1 MTTYARGKKWADAGV
16 EVNERRRAQPEDRQ
30 FQLEAEFGM
39 TGDQPAAV
47 SRLTDGVEKGIPRQS
62 LMGVTGSGKTF
73 TMANVVQQVQKPT
86 LVMAH
91 NKTLAA
97 QLASE
102 FKEFFPHNAVEY
114 FVSYYDYYQPE
125 AYVPQSDT
133 YIEKDSSVNEE
144 LDKLRLSA
152 TTSLLTRRDV
162 LIVASVSCIYG
173 LGDPQDYFNLVAQ
186 VKVGE
191 IRNRSQLVRQL
202 VDMQYDRNDLDLS
215 RAKFRVRGDV
225 LELVPAYEEAAV
237 RIQFFG
243 DEVERIV
250 QLDPLTGEMLAELP
264 QVAIY
269 PANHFV
275 TTKDKL
281 DLAVEGIREELEW
294 RLRELRDTG
303 KILEAARLES
313 RTNYDLEMLQ
323 ETGFC
328 SGVENYARHLSQRP
342 AGSAPWTLL
351 DYFPED
357 YLLFVDESHMTLPQV
372 RGMYHGDISRKKTLV
387 EFGFRLP
394 SALDNRPLNFEEYE
408 SRINQ
413 VVYVSATP
421 GPFELQHSRQ
431 VVEQVIR
438 PTGLLDP
445 TIEVLPTTGQI
456 DDLLWRIKDRV
467 QRAERVLVT
476 TLTKRMAEELA
487 DYLSEMGIRNTY
499 LHSDIE
505 TLDRIEILRD
515 LRLGV
520 YDVIVGINL
529 LREGLDLPEVSMVAI
544 LDADKEGYL
553 RSETSMIQ
561 TIGRAARHANGHV
574 VMYADRMTDS
584 MQKAIDE
591 TSRRRQLQTEHNQ
604 RHGIEPQSIQKEVHD
619 ITEGIKAIAE
629 NRARYNTV
637 RKEMSR
643 ADMFK
648 GGQGPG
654 SADEG
659 RRQIAP
665 VREGGPVPRRDFRV
679 APSAGRG
686 GKDTG
691 SGWRLELASLLLQ
704 RPNVVDHVPD
714 LLFRKLTAQGSHPRT
729 GNAVSNETEQVGFRV
744 QRYVNHQVCGWRVQ
758 RRPRRPVPPAP
769 LAVAGLADLH
779 VSCRPRLQRCR
790 RRREGV
796 QQYFV
801 PSDTELGVEQQHQT
815 GGGASH
821 TGGHHPCAGAGEPS
835 RPAATRSLRTESPR
849 PVARL
854 PAADYAVSGEGEIAA
869 LPAAPVASAS
879 NRKAVRASK
888 ASGRRTTSSACHT
901 PAMLS

>member
-1 MTTYARGKKWADAGV
+1 MTTYARGKKWAEAGK
-16 EVNERRRAQPEDRQ
+16 EVNDRRNARPEDRP
-30 FQLEAEFGM
+30 FQLVADFAM

-47 SRLTDGVEKGIPRQS
+47 ERLADGVDKGVARQS
-62 LMGVTGSGKTF
+62 LLGVTGSGKTF
-73 TMANVVQQVQKPT
+73 TMANIVQQVQRPA

-97 QLASE
+97 QLAQE

-191 IRNRSQLVRQL
+191 IRSRSQLVRQL
-202 VDMQYDRNDLDLS
+202 VDMQYDRNDLELS

-250 QLDPLTGEMLAELP
+250 QLDPLTGEVLAELP

-275 TTKDKL
+275 TTKEKL
-281 DLAVEGIREELEW
+281 DLAVAGIREELEW
-294 RLRELRDTG
+294 RLRELRDAG

-313 RTNYDLEMLQ
+313 RTNYDVEMLQ

-342 AGSAPWTLL
+342 EGSAPWTLL
-351 DYFPED
+351 DYFPDD
-357 YLLFVDESHMTLPQV
+357 YLMFVDESHMTLPQV
-372 RGMYHGDISRKKTLV
+372 RGMYGGDISRKKTLV

-394 SALDNRPLNFEEYE
+394 SALDNRPLSFDEYE
-408 SRINQ
+408 EHINQ

-421 GPFELQHSRQ
+421 GPYELQQSRH

-445 TIEVLPTTGQI
+445 TVEVLPTRGQI
-456 DDLLWRIKDRV
+456 DDLLVRIKERV
-467 QRAERVLVT
+467 NQAERVLVT

-553 RSETSMIQ
+553 RSDTSMIQ
-561 TIGRAARHANGHV
+561 TIGRAARHSNGHV
-574 VMYADRMTDS
+574 VMYADKITDS
-584 MQKAIDE
+584 MKRAIDE
-591 TSRRRQLQTEHNQ
+591 TARRRQLQSEHNK

-629 NRARYNTV
+629 NRSRYNVV

-648 GGQGPG
+648 VVKDLEVQMKDAAKGLQFEK
-654 SADEG
+654 AAQFRDEIFEL
-659 RRQIAP
+659 RRLLA
-665 VREGGPVPRRDFRV
+665 
-679 APSAGRG
+679 
-686 GKDTG
+686 
-691 SGWRLELASLLLQ
+691 LEEKTL
-704 RPNVVDHVPD
+704 
-714 LLFRKLTAQGSHPRT
+714 
-729 GNAVSNETEQVGFRV
+729 
-744 QRYVNHQVCGWRVQ
+744 
-758 RRPRRPVPPAP
+758 
-769 LAVAGLADLH
+769 
-779 VSCRPRLQRCR
+779 
-790 RRREGV
+790 
-796 QQYFV
+796 
-801 PSDTELGVEQQHQT
+801 
-815 GGGASH
+815 
-821 TGGHHPCAGAGEPS
+821 
-835 RPAATRSLRTESPR
+835 
-849 PVARL
+849 
-854 PAADYAVSGEGEIAA
+854 
-869 LPAAPVASAS
+869 APVAD
-879 NRKAVRASK
+879 
-888 ASGRRTTSSACHT
+888 
-901 PAMLS
+901 

>member
-1 MTTYARGKKWADAGV
+1 MTTYARGKKWADAGI
-16 EVNERRRAQPEDRQ
+16 EVNEQRNAQPEDRQ
-30 FQLEAEFGM
+30 FQLAADFGM
-39 TGDQPAAV
+39 TGDQPGAV
-47 SRLTDGVEKGIPRQS
+47 SRLAEGVSTGVPRQT
-62 LMGVTGSGKTF
+62 LLGVTGSGKTF
-73 TMANVVQQVQKPT
+73 SMANIVQQVQKPT

-237 RIQFFG
+237 RVQFFG

-250 QLDPLTGEMLAELP
+250 QVDPLTGEVLADLP
-264 QVAIY
+264 EVSIY

-281 DLAVEGIREELEW
+281 DLAVVGIREELEW
-294 RLRELRDTG
+294 RLGELRDTG

-351 DYFPED
+351 DYFPDD
-357 YLLFVDESHMTLPQV
+357 YLMFVDESHMTLPQV
-372 RGMYHGDISRKKTLV
+372 RAMYKGDLSRKKTLV
-387 EFGFRLP
+387 DFGFRLP
-394 SALDNRPLNFEEYE
+394 SALDNRPLNFDEYE
-408 SRINQ
+408 NRTNQ

-421 GPFELQHSRQ
+421 SPFELQQSRH

-445 TIEVLPTTGQI
+445 TVEVLPTTGQI
-456 DDLLWRIKDRV
+456 DDLLWKIKDRI
-467 QRAERVLVT
+467 QRAERVLIT

-529 LREGLDLPEVSMVAI
+529 LREGLDLPEVSLVAI

-561 TIGRAARHANGHV
+561 TIGRAARHSSGHV
-574 VMYADRMTDS
+574 VMYADRITDS
-584 MQKAIDE
+584 MRRAINE
-591 TSRRRQLQTEHNQ
+591 TARRRQLQTEHNE

-648 GGQGPG
+648 VVKDLEVQMKD
-654 SADEG
+654 AAKALQFEKAAQFRDEIFEL
-659 RRQIAP
+659 RR
-665 VREGGPVPRRDFRV
+665 
-679 APSAGRG
+679 
-686 GKDTG
+686 
-691 SGWRLELASLLLQ
+691 L
-704 RPNVVDHVPD
+704 
-714 LLFRKLTAQGSHPRT
+714 
-729 GNAVSNETEQVGFRV
+729 
-744 QRYVNHQVCGWRVQ
+744 
-758 RRPRRPVPPAP
+758 
-769 LAVAGLADLH
+769 LAVEEKIL
-779 VSCRPRLQRCR
+779 S
-790 RRREGV
+790 
-796 QQYFV
+796 
-801 PSDTELGVEQQHQT
+801 
-815 GGGASH
+815 
-821 TGGHHPCAGAGEPS
+821 
-835 RPAATRSLRTESPR
+835 
-849 PVARL
+849 
-854 PAADYAVSGEGEIAA
+854 PAAD
-869 LPAAPVASAS
+869 
-879 NRKAVRASK
+879 
-888 ASGRRTTSSACHT
+888 
-901 PAMLS
+901 